1 MCVLG
6 VCARVC
12 VLGGVSRN
20 LVLDLRCELPISR
33 EDIVEVRLVVPEQL
47 AHKAEEVAEQ
57 RRVLAL
63 EVVLELDDDRHDGLD
78 GRLARNLHEGDGR
91 EKERGSARDGDL
103 ATFCAKKRRLAAFCA
118 KRRRKLSV
126 ESSPKSSRIHHIRCI
141 PWFTPVLFHRY
152 HLPTHKNTFSLIR
165 LFETM

>member
-78 GRLARNLHEGDGR
+78 GRLARNLHRDGT

-103 ATFCAKKRRLAAFCA
+103 ATFCAKKRRLATFCA
-118 KRRRKLSV
+118 KRRRLATFRAKRRRKLEMEIHTRCTTEMVEDAFFMGGGSV
-126 ESSPKSSRIHHIRCI
+126 KHGK
-141 PWFTPVLFHRY
+141 HR
-152 HLPTHKNTFSLIR
+152 
-165 LFETM
+165 

>member
-1 MCVLG
+1 MCVL
-6 VCARVC
+6 RVC

-33 EDIVEVRLVVPEQL
+33 EDVVEVRLVVPEQL

-103 ATFCAKKRRLAAFCA
+103 ATFCAKKRRLATFCA
-118 KRRRKLSV
+118 KRRRLATFRAKRRRKLEMEIHTRCTTEMV
-126 ESSPKSSRIHHIRCI
+126 EDA
-141 PWFTPVLFHRY
+141 F
-152 HLPTHKNTFSLIR
+152 FS
-165 LFETM
+165 

>member
-78 GRLARNLHEGDGR
+78 GRLARNLHRDGR

-103 ATFCAKKRRLAAFCA
+103 ATFCAKRG
-118 KRRRKLSV
+118 V
-126 ESSPKSSRIHHIRCI
+126 SPLFVPKGGVSPLFVPKGGGSSR
-141 PWFTPVLFHRY
+141 WRY
-152 HLPTHKNTFSLIR
+152 THGVPR
-165 LFETM
+165 RW